1 MEMKIKMVVN
11 FKDIDL
17 ILLKNKIYKSKPLQ
31 SIKVIKERIKYVRLY
46 WRVYTI
52 LYLVKH

>member
-1 MEMKIKMVVN
+1 MKIKIVVN

-17 ILLKNKIYKSKPLQ
+17 ILLENKIYKSKPLQ
-31 SIKVIKERIKYVRLY
+31 SIKEIKERIKYVRLY